1 MASIPSRGA
10 RVGEVTVQRLADL
23 QARIRSL
30 GELRDVVGAM
40 RSLSAVR
47 VQQAHETLLAIRQYA
62 GIVESA
68 LAEAAPT
75 LATPRVAAPREPP
88 APAATAVI
96 AFGSEH
102 GFVGAFN
109 DHVLDRAVAHLAT
122 PADRLM
128 VVGSRAA
135 LVAAERRHPVAWT
148 CPMASHVGGV
158 DDVAMRAAE
167 ETARSGAEELT
178 RVVLV
183 YTRSSGGATWR
194 LVAETL
200 LPFDV
205 ESYLPRR
212 LRNKPTPISN
222 LPSKELFDKLVEE
235 LVFAQ
240 LTHAAMESFASEN
253 AARLAAMESAH
264 DNIEDKLVD
273 MSRLEREGR
282 QEEITT
288 ELLDVVSGA
297 EAMTGRSP

>member
-1 MASIPSRGA
+1 MY
-10 RVGEVTVQRLADL
+10 RLADL

-30 GELRDVVGAM
+30 GELREVVGAM

-47 VQQAHETLLAIRQYA
+47 VQQAHETLLGVRQYTS
-62 GIVESA
+62 IVESA
-68 LAEAAPT
+68 LAQAVRCLP
-75 LATPRVAAPREPP
+75 AAPRLAARDDSQTA
-88 APAATAVI
+88 APVTTVV

-109 DHVLDRAVAHLAT
+109 EHVLDRAIAHLEGSR
-122 PADRLM
+122 DRLL
-128 VVGSRAA
+128 VAGSRAA
-135 LVAAERRHPVAWT
+135 MLATERRRSRVWT

-158 DDVAMRAAE
+158 DEVALRIAE
-167 ETARSGAEELT
+167 EIARHEPSEVG

-205 ESYLPRR
+205 ARYSPPRHEIAPPP
-212 LRNKPTPISN
+212 LSN
-222 LPSKELFDKLVEE
+222 LTALDLFDKLVEE
-235 LVFAQ
+235 IVFAQ
-240 LTHAAMESFASEN
+240 LTHAAIESFASEN

-264 DNIEDKLVD
+264 DNVESKLTELT
-273 MSRLEREGR
+273 RLEREGR

-288 ELLDVVSGA
+288 ELLDIVTGA
-297 EAMTGRSP
+297 AALVDRQ

>member
-1 MASIPSRGA
+1 MA
-10 RVGEVTVQRLADL
+10 RLADL
-23 QARIRSL
+23 QVRIRSL
-30 GELRDVVGAM
+30 GELREVVGAM

-47 VQQAHETLLAIRQYA
+47 VQQAHETLPGIREYA

-68 LAEAAPT
+68 LAQAAPRLPPPPRGTGRERGPAAAPT
-75 LATPRVAAPREPP
+75 
-88 APAATAVI
+88 TAVV

-109 DHVLDRAVAHLAT
+109 EHVLQHAVEHLGT
-122 PADRLM
+122 SNDRLL

-135 LVAAERRHPVAWT
+135 MLATERRRPADWT

-158 DDVAMRAAE
+158 DEVALKVAE
-167 ETARSGAEELT
+167 QIANEARGELG

-200 LPFDV
+200 LPFDI
-205 ESYLPRR
+205 EPYLPRR
-212 LRNKPTPISN
+212 RETRPAPLSN
-222 LPSKELFDKLVEE
+222 LAPRELFDKLVEE
-235 LVFAQ
+235 IVFAQ

-253 AARLAAMESAH
+253 AARLSAMESAH
-264 DNIEDKLVD
+264 DNIEGKLAD
-273 MSRLEREGR
+273 LTRLEREGR

-288 ELLDVVSGA
+288 ELLDVVTGA
-297 EAMTGRSP
+297 EAMADGG